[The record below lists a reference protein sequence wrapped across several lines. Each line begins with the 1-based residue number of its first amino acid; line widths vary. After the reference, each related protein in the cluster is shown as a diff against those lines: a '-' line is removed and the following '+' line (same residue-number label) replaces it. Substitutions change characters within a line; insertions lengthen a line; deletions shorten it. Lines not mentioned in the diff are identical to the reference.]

1 MLTAIKESKYFMLS
15 ILNKNERFGD
25 SKGIVPK
32 AMSVVVCFY
41 QKYKILVDC
50 PTFNCFFDIHV
61 DVNLAILL
69 HS

>member
-1 MLTAIKESKYFMLS
+1 MLTAIKQSKDFV
-15 ILNKNERFGD
+15 IDFNKNERFGD

-50 PTFNCFFDIHV
+50 PTVNCFFDIHV